1 MASSLATKKILVV
14 DDNQIILNVLSSAL
28 KSRGYEVFTAVDGP
42 AAFTVVLQEQPDLIL
57 LDIFFPPDIFQSGNT
72 WDAFQIMHWLQRM
85 GGPQASRTPVIV
97 ISGADPG
104 EYRDRCLAAGA
115 VDYFQ
120 KPVKIP
126 ELLDAIQQLSRP
138 RVSEVPLEVAAMS
151 NSEQLRL

>member
-72 WDAFQIMHWLQRM
+72 WDGFLIMHWLQRM
-85 GGPQASRTPVIV
+85 GGPRANRTPVIV
-97 ISGADPG
+97 MSGAEPV
-104 EYRDRCLAAGA
+104 EIKDRCLAAGA